1 VNDKRYLNG
10 ATVRVHYRA
19 RQYLLQKSIS
29 TMESA
34 TRVLWSLNG
43 VGESTMPRGSL
54 IVAPSSIAV
63 RGEFCSRI
71 EVSQWR
77 RSKIAKPAG
86 GSCKSISEP
95 RRGLLEVNGVS
106 AVRVKR
112 FPKHSESSS
121 KVQGDR
127 AIIWVIQLAK
137 SFALNGVGSGDFAYG
152 RRYLPRSRG
161 ERLR

>member
-43 VGESTMPRGSL
+43 VGESTIPRGSL

-86 GSCKSISEP
+86 SSCKSISEP

-112 FPKHSESSS
+112 FPKHSDSSS
-121 KVQGDR
+121 KHR

-137 SFALNGVGSGDFAYG
+137 SFALNGVGSGDFAHA
-152 RRYLPRSRG
+152 RRYLPGNRG
-161 ERLR
+161 EHCK